1 MLITIVSIN
10 GHCISEEQKKE
21 DHKSSALHSFIG
33 GIHCGLQTGAKKT
46 GDAIR
51 SSFGFVKNKFTSSSK
66 EHEKNKN
73 EEVDGRTNTDFV
85 YDIDVR
91 SSMDSVPESRPELTT
106 QLSIGERALF
116 VAPCQGYTDRRG
128 RCRPAV

>member
-1 MLITIVSIN
+1 MLLTIVSVS
-10 GHCISEEQKKE
+10 GHCIREDQKE

-33 GIHCGLQTGAKKT
+33 GIHCGLQVGAKKT

-51 SSFGFVKNKFTSSSK
+51 NSFGFMKNKLTPSSK

-73 EEVDGRTNTDFV
+73 EEGDGRINTDFV

-91 SSMDSVPESRPELTT
+91 SSMDNAPETGTETTT
-106 QLSIGERALF
+106 QFSIGERALF
-116 VAPCQGYTDRRG
+116 VAPCQGYTDRKG